1 MAENPDLWVRV
12 STPAGHFTVPRDVA
26 DAADSSWRV
35 LKQDAL
41 DQFGHLVAPKLR
53 EDIPAATPATNKP
66 APSAGDTPKEK

>member
-1 MAENPDLWVRV
+1 MAENPALWVRV
-12 STPAGHFTVPRDVA
+12 SLPAGHFTVPAAVA
-26 DAADSSWRV
+26 EADPSWRV

-41 DQFGHLVAPKLR
+41 DSSGHPLPPKLR